1 MAKKQ
6 SALQCVFYVS
16 LLAPTGARYI
26 GEGLENA
33 FIIKGK
39 GSKKKA
45 TEIFYFL
52 RQYNLTQFY
61 AK

>member
-26 GEGLENA
+26 GEG
-33 FIIKGK
+33 IKGK

-45 TEIFYFL
+45 TEIFFFL
-52 RQYNLTQFY
+52 RQYNLTQFH